1 MNKRIVCVLLTLI
14 MLVGLVPMA
23 ASAASLSVSER
34 AITVLKQMQNY
45 SKECKAYG
53 TEYRNGYGT
62 ICTEK
67 GSDHTQHSIS
77 ETKADTAL
85 RNKLKELDA
94 TVNASGLSL
103 NQNQHDAL
111 VVLSYDIGTAWLNG
125 TGVLKSAVS
134 QGLTGNAF
142 INAIGHTTGSSSS
155 ANWKVGEVSR
165 RMIEANMYLNGTYSN
180 VAPSNYTYVNY
191 DVNGGTMAEGT
202 DGKYTQ
208 YFDKNLNAT
217 PAPVPTRS
225 GYIFLGWYQ
234 DGGKTWVPKLSAYQG
249 GTSAELTAQWQT
261 PGISYTEAKEVY
273 NWLSLSMLANKYI
286 YDNPA
291 DCTITGTQTDSNVII
306 DRDFIDAN
314 GARWGRLQN
323 GKGWVLVSGSANG
336 KSQFDIDVTVTVT
349 NSYVRS
355 RVNASVS
362 SAQNGTYKQGDK
374 LRIVETANGS
384 GFLWGQVA
392 NEYNETIG
400 WVALMYT
407 NWNAVKDDPAA
418 SNTGS
423 SSSSNNTNSDL
434 VATAVVNCKGYLNV
448 RSEAGTDNAIVGA
461 LADGDHVDIYEIKF
475 VNGHQWGRTSEGW
488 ILLTYAKVTM
498 LNTKLDY
505 STSADVLAY
514 TFTGTTLNAM
524 TAHTEASHSSETIGK
539 EIAAGT
545 LVAMSMVKNDAEG
558 NVWGFNGTGWLP
570 LNSVIM
576 DVAKY
581 VVVSDSASVRSAANS
596 SASTVEKI
604 VKGVELDISEI
615 AVVDA
620 TIWGKTEKYG
630 GWVNLAS
637 KYVQRSNAPVIEN
650 VASENHN
657 TGLVATVINTGSVKV
672 RSTGAIYGSVKGTLS
687 NGTTVAVWEA
697 NDDCSWY
704 KVDSN
709 RNGEYDYEADGWVS
723 AKYLSVY
730 EGTVEGDEDSSSS
743 SNGSTTGS
751 TGTAAVETGM
761 GIVANTYT
769 GVNVRQGA
777 GTGYA
782 TTGKLLTGSTVEIL
796 EVTTTATSKWGRT
809 EKGWVCM
816 DYITMISKYPIGGT
830 TNDTT
835 TDANAGQNV
844 GGYTSDTQGS
854 TTIVSTPAV
863 YTGII
868 KGTDVPVL
876 KTADSDAITVATLSN
891 GQNVTIQ
898 ELKAVTTKTTAEIGE
913 VVDGNATTTTTTV
926 VTEITYWARVNDGW
940 IKNPQD
946 NILLNSLDE
955 RIYTVKDSAE
965 VNVRDAANGSI
976 ITSIEKG
983 TQVAITTLTIV
994 EDKVWG
1000 YAEDLGTNGGWIR
1013 LDNMAEGAITVST
1026 STGNNNSS
1034 NNNNTNNTPVLGNGS
1049 NTGGYVTNT
1058 SGYRYTG
1065 KVINTNEVN
1074 VRATAST
1081 SAKKTTTLKYG
1092 ESLVIY
1098 ETTISENMAWGR
1110 CDAGWVYLYYVDLT
1124 PAVDGIVD
1132 ARVVYNENTIIYTDS
1147 NCSAVAGTYARMSVI
1162 DIYEIVGAMAR
1173 TDKGWVKTTDLL

>member
-14 MLVGLVPMA
+14 MLVGMLPMA

-45 SKECKAYG
+45 SKTCSKDGEYG

-67 GSDHTQHSIS
+67 GDDHTKHSIS

-85 RNKLKELDA
+85 RAKLKELDA
-94 TVNASGLSL
+94 AVNAAGLNL

-125 TGVLKSAVS
+125 TGVLKSAVT

-142 INAIGHTTGSSSS
+142 INAIGHTSGTGSN
-155 ANWKVGEVSR
+155 ANWKVTEVDR
-165 RMIEANMYLNGTYSN
+165 RMIEANMYLNGAYSN
-180 VAPSNYTYVNY
+180 VAPSNYTFVNY
-191 DVNGGTMAEGT
+191 DAAGGTMAEGT

-208 YFDKNLNAT
+208 YFDKSLNAT
-217 PAPVPTRS
+217 PAPVPTKA
-225 GYIFLGWYQ
+225 GNTFLGWYQ
-234 DGGKTWVPKLSAYQG
+234 DGGKTWVSKLSTFQG
-249 GTSAELTAQWQT
+249 GDSAELIAKWQKDGAT
-261 PGISYTEAKEVY
+261 YKDAEAVY

-291 DCTITGTQTDSNVII
+291 DCNIIGTQTNKNVII

-314 GARWGRLQN
+314 GARWGRLQ
-323 GKGWVLVSGSANG
+323 GDKGWVLVSGTVNG
-336 KSQFDIDVTVTVT
+336 KSLFDIDVTVTVT

-355 RVNASVS
+355 RVNASVTS
-362 SAQNGTYKQGDK
+362 KQNGTYKQGDQ

-407 NWNAVKDDPAA
+407 NWNAVKDNPGS
-418 SNTGS
+418 SNNGS
-423 SSSSNNTNSDL
+423 SSNTESNL
-434 VATAVVNCKGYLNV
+434 VATAVVNCQGYLNV
-448 RSEAGTDNAIVGA
+448 RSGAGTDNAIVGA

-498 LNTKLDY
+498 LNTKVDY
-505 STSADVLAY
+505 SNSADVLAY
-514 TFTGTTLNAM
+514 TFTGTLKSEVFAR
-524 TAHTEASHSSETIGK
+524 AEASESSDTVGK
-539 EIAAGT
+539 KISAGT
-545 LVAMSMVKNDAEG
+545 MVYVSMVKKVNDK
-558 NVWGFNGTGWLP
+558 VWGYNGTGWICLD
-570 LNSVIM
+570 NVFM

-581 VVVSDSASVRSAANS
+581 VVVSDSVSVRSAASS
-596 SASTVEKI
+596 SATAVEKI

-615 AVVDA
+615 DVVDA
-620 TIWGKTEKYG
+620 SIWGKTDKYN

-637 KYVQRSNAPVIEN
+637 KYVQRSNAPVIDN
-650 VASENHN
+650 VESNNYN

-672 RSTGAIYGSVKGTLS
+672 RSTGATYGSVLGSLS
-687 NGTTVAVWEA
+687 NGTTVAVWES
-697 NDDCSWY
+697 NDNSSWY

-709 RNGEYDYEADGWVS
+709 QNGEYDYEADGWVS
-723 AKYLSVY
+723 AQYLNVY
-730 EGTVEGDEDSSSS
+730 EGTVGGEDNS
-743 SNGSTTGS
+743 SNSNGITGS
-751 TGTAAVETGM
+751 TGSATVETGL

-769 GVNVRQGA
+769 GVRVRAGA

-782 TTGKLLTGSTVEIL
+782 VKGQLLTGTTVEIL

-809 EKGWVCM
+809 EQGWVCM
-816 DYITMISKYPIGGT
+816 DYITMISKYPVGGST
-830 TNDTT
+830 TNTT
-835 TDANAGQNV
+835 TDSNAGQNV
-844 GGYTSDTQGS
+844 GGYTSNTEGN

-863 YTGII
+863 YTGVVN
-868 KGTDVPVL
+868 GTAVPVK
-876 KTADSDAITVATLSN
+876 KTADEDAITVTTLSN
-891 GQNVTIQ
+891 GENITVQ
-898 ELKAVTTKTTAEIGE
+898 ELRKITNTKVTGVI
-913 VVDGNATTTTTTV
+913 VDGNATTTTE
-926 VTEITYWARVNDGW
+926 VTDTTYWARVNGGW
-940 IKNPQD
+940 IEDPAA
-946 NILLNSLDE
+946 NIVLNALDE
-955 RIYTVKDSAE
+955 RIYTVKDYAE
-965 VNVRDAANGSI
+965 VNVRNDANGDTI
-976 ITSIEKG
+976 IETIEKG
-983 TQVAITTLTIV
+983 TQVAITSLKIV

-1000 YAEDLGTNGGWIR
+1000 YAEDNGGWIR
-1013 LDNMAEGAITVST
+1013 LDNMAEGAITV
-1026 STGNNNSS
+1026 NNSSS
-1034 NNNNTNNTPVLGNGS
+1034 NNNSGNTTATTGPVLGNGS
-1049 NTGGYVTNT
+1049 NSGGFVTNT

-1065 KVINTNEVN
+1065 KVINTDSLN

-1081 SAKKTTTLKYG
+1081 TAAKTTSLKYG
-1092 ESLVIY
+1092 DSLVIY

-1124 PAVDGIVD
+1124 PVVDGAVD
-1132 ARVVYNENTIIYTDS
+1132 ARVVYNENSIIYTDA
-1147 NCSAVAGTYARMSVI
+1147 NCSAVAGTYSRMSVI
-1162 DIYEIVGAMAR
+1162 DIYEIVGNMAR